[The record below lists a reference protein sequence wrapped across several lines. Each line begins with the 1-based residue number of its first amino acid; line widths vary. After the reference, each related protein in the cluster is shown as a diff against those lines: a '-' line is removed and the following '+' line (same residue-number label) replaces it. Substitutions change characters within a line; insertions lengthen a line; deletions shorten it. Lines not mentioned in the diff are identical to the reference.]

1 MTDFMNLRIQKGEET
16 ALIEFDNAGKSLS
29 VYGVSVNNEFDVP
42 RWDMTIMDNWELMMG
57 RYKNPRSGSTTGMV
71 SNNRVSI

>member
-16 ALIEFDNAGKSLS
+16 ALIEFDSTGKSLS

-42 RWDMTIMDNWELMMG
+42 RWDMVIMDNWALII
-57 RYKNPRSGSTTGMV
+57 
-71 SNNRVSI
+71 SN